1 MHFVDAHWLFQ
12 KEQVGELSAKGREQV
27 LPLPVALYDA
37 ICSRSRAQWLNVVST
52 EKVLAASS
60 DSTDR
65 FEYCAPEQVPSHC
78 AVLQERPKK

>member
-12 KEQVGELSAKGREQV
+12 KEQVGELSAKGREQA
-27 LPLPVALYDA
+27 LPLPVALYEA
-37 ICSRSRAQWLNVVST
+37 ICSPSRAQWLNVVST

-65 FEYCAPEQVPSHC
+65 LKYYALEQVPSHC
-78 AVLQERPKK
+78 AVLQGRPKE